1 MHLGKEK
8 LVFAAGVSL
17 VILLRN
23 MLARTLNPFLSALK
37 ITWPV

>member
-8 LVFAAGVSL
+8 VVFALGVASI
-17 VILLRN
+17 ILLRN